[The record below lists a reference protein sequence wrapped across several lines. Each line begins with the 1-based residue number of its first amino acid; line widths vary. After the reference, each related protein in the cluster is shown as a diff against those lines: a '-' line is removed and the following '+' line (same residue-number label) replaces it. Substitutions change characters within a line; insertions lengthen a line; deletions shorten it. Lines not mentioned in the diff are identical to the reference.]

1 MSSRKILIHALT
13 FPPDQVSTAY
23 LYGDIAQKF
32 VSEGWEVEVF
42 TTVPHYNYSENF
54 RVVSKPGLFTR
65 TTEYHGI
72 KVRHFYQ
79 SKSVLK
85 FVRAALLFCFHF
97 AFIIRALLGPKYNVV
112 LTPSPPLTA
121 GFISGLAAKI
131 RGARAVYNIQEIY
144 PDIMLKTGASIPGFA
159 WKLLKWI
166 EKKTYDWSAKVV
178 AIDPLFAN
186 VIRDRMPSE
195 KLEIIPNFV
204 DVELYKPTP
213 YKPNGDLDFDG
224 KFVVAYFGNLGAVQ
238 DWGTLIEAMDLLMD
252 QTEVMLLLVG
262 GGSEYDRLVT
272 LATSRDNVTIM
283 PYQPRERIPML
294 TSRSNLHVI
303 SMNEASDYDGLP
315 SKVLTILS
323 SGKPVLAATSQDTPL
338 AQLIAE
344 CGNGARVN
352 RGDAKSLAEEILAI
366 YQGKKENMSDKSG
379 REFIVAN
386 YSKEAITTSYVLL
399 LEGLL

>member
-1 MSSRKILIHALT
+1 MSSKKLLIHALT

-42 TTVPHYNYSENF
+42 TTIPHYNYSENF
-54 RVVSKPGLFTR
+54 SAVSKPGLFTR
-65 TTEYHGI
+65 ITEYHGI

-79 SKSVLK
+79 SKSVPT

-97 AFIIRALLGPKYNVV
+97 AFIIRALLGSKYNVV

-121 GFISGLAAKI
+121 GFLSGLAAKI
-131 RGARAVYNIQEIY
+131 RGSKAVYNIQEIY
-144 PDIMLKTGASIPGFA
+144 PDIILKTGASIPRST
-159 WKLLKWI
+159 WKLLRWI
-166 EKKTYDWSAKVV
+166 EKKTYEWSAKVV

-186 VIRDRMPSE
+186 VVHDRMPRE
-195 KLEIIPNFV
+195 KLVVIPNFV

-238 DWGTLIEAMDLLMD
+238 DWGALIEAMDLLID

-262 GGSEYDRLVT
+262 GGSEYDRLST
-272 LATSRDNVTIM
+272 IASSRENITIM
-283 PYQPRERIPML
+283 PYQPRERIPEL
-294 TSRSNLHVI
+294 ISRSNLHVI

-315 SKVLTILS
+315 SKVLTILA
-323 SGKPVLAATSQDTPL
+323 SGKPVLAATSKDTPL
-338 AQLIAE
+338 AGLIAE
-344 CGNGARVN
+344 CRNGIRVN
-352 RGDAKSLAEEILAI
+352 RGDALGMAEEIQAI
-366 YQGKKENMSDKSG
+366 YLGKRRNLSNKLG
-379 REFIVAN
+379 REFIIAK
-386 YSKEAITTSYVLL
+386 YSKEVVTNRYVALVSSLL
-399 LEGLL
+399 

>member
-1 MSSRKILIHALT
+1 MSSRKLLIHALT

-54 RVVSKPGLFTR
+54 RAVSKQGLFTR
-65 TTEYHGI
+65 TTQYHGI

-79 SKSVLK
+79 SKSVPT
-85 FVRAALLFCFHF
+85 FVRALLLFCFHF
-97 AFIIRALLGPKYNVV
+97 AFIIRALLGPKYSVV

-121 GFISGLAAKI
+121 GFLSGLAAKI

-144 PDIMLKTGASIPGFA
+144 PDIMLKTSASIPGFV
-159 WKLLKWI
+159 WQLLKWI
-166 EKKTYDWSAKVV
+166 ENKTYEWSAKVV

-186 VIRDRMPSE
+186 VVRNRMPHE
-195 KLEIIPNFV
+195 KLEVIPNFV
-204 DVELYKPTP
+204 DVEMYKPTP

-238 DWGTLIEAMDLLMD
+238 DWNALIKAMDRLINE
-252 QTEVMLLLVG
+252 TEIMLLLVG
-262 GGSEYDRLVT
+262 GGSEYARLAT
-272 LATSRDNVTIM
+272 LAASRDNVTVM

-294 TSRSNLHVI
+294 MSRSNLHVI
-303 SMNEASDYDGLP
+303 SMNEASDYDGMP

-323 SGKPVLAATSQDTPL
+323 SGKPVLAATSHDTPL
-338 AQLIAE
+338 AKLIAE
-344 CGNGARVN
+344 CGNGTRVN
-352 RGDAKSLAEEILAI
+352 RGDFKAI
-366 YQGKKENMSDKSG
+366 SEAIEDIFQRKNNAVSNRIG
-379 REFIVAN
+379 REYVIAN
-386 YSKEAITTSYVLL
+386 FSKEAVTTKYLL
-399 LEGLL
+399 LAEDLL